1 MSIKEIQTSN
11 EFQELI
17 GQTSNQKLVVVDFYA
32 TWCGP
37 CRMIAPFIE
46 QLARKYTNVQFAK
59 LDVDRLSDVSGA
71 CGVTAMPTFQFFKS
85 GQKVAE
91 LKGASAGQIEQ
102 LVKKHQGDGNSTGG
116 SSSGGASKNNYGI
129 PGHGDLTDCITGN
142 QIDALNQQ
150 EEHNIKNVFKS
161 DDTFLESDVDEQ
173 LIISVPFNQP
183 VKIHSIKFKA
193 KNAAQA
199 PKTVK
204 IYANRQTLGFDD
216 ADSIKETQTLE
227 LEPKDFEDDAVVNL
241 RFVKFQNITSLVLF
255 IVDNQE
261 DEETTQIQQL
271 IFIGSP
277 IEATNMSNLS
287 KNDDE

>member
-1 MSIKEIQTSN
+1 MSIKEIQSAD
-11 EFQELI
+11 EFQQLI
-17 GQTSNQKLVVVDFYA
+17 GQTSNEKLVVVDFYA

-37 CRMIAPFIE
+37 CRMVAPFFA
-46 QLARKYTNVQFAK
+46 QLASKYKNVQFAK
-59 LDVDRLSDVSGA
+59 VDVDRLREVSGA
-71 CGVTAMPTFQFFKS
+71 CGVTSMPTFQFFKS

-102 LVKKHQGDGNSTGG
+102 LVKKHQGDGNSAGG
-116 SSSGGASKNNYGI
+116 SSSGSGKNNYGI
-129 PGHGDLTDCITGN
+129 PGHGDLTDVITGN

-161 DDTFLESDVDEQ
+161 DDTYLESDVDEQ

-193 KNAAQA
+193 KNVAQA

-255 IVDNQE
+255 VVDNQE
-261 DEETTQIQQL
+261 DEETTQVQQL

-277 IEATNMSNLS
+277 IEATNMSNLT
-287 KNDDE
+287 KGDDE